1 MIGKQQTRDDNSGQI
16 CQTTTDAVADEVAK
30 AEEETKEEVN
40 IEQNLMMTDHP
51 HLLHGEAD
59 DQIVTLYVAL

>member
-1 MIGKQQTRDDNSGQI
+1 MDDNIGQI
-16 CQTTTDAVADEVAK
+16 CQTTTDAVADEVEK
-30 AEEETKEEVN
+30 ADEEIKEEVN
-40 IEQNLMMTDHP
+40 IEHNLIMMTDHP